1 MSKIY
6 DCITFFDDNFLANL
20 RFEIL
25 NKTVDYFVVCESKFD
40 HKNRKKKLNFKLIN
54 KNFKKKLI
62 YLVLDY
68 PFKKK
73 DNPWQNQAY
82 QRDYMLR
89 KLKNIGQNDYVMFSD
104 PDEIPNPKILK
115 NFKLMKKYGIF
126 MQKMYCYKFNLFNHF
141 ESPWEGT
148 RVCRKKDLFSIDYM
162 RQKILK
168 KNLQRPFWK
177 FYKEKNIEL
186 FENAGWHFNS
196 LLSPIQISK
205 KLKTFAH
212 VEFSKKKYSDV
223 KIIKDHIEKK
233 RDLFGRNITYKKVI
247 LDKSFPE
254 YILKNKKKFKKW
266 IL

>member
-25 NKTVDYFVVCESKFD
+25 YKSVDYFVICESKFD
-40 HKNRKKKLNFKLIN
+40 HKNRKKKLNFKLVN
-54 KNFKKKLI
+54 KKFKKKLI
-62 YLVLDY
+62 YLILDY

-73 DNPWQNQAY
+73 TNPWQNQAY

-89 KLKNIGQNDYVMFSD
+89 KLDNIDQNDYVMFSD
-104 PDEIPNPKILK
+104 PDEIPNPKVLE
-115 NFKLMKKYGIF
+115 NFKLKKKYGIF
-126 MQKMYCYKFNLFNHF
+126 MQKMYCYKFNLFNQF

-148 RVCRKKDLFSIDYM
+148 RVCKKKDLFSIDYM

-177 FYKEKNIEL
+177 FYKEKNIEI

-196 LLSPIQISK
+196 LLSPKQISK
-205 KLKTFAH
+205 KLKAFAH
-212 VEFSKKKYSDV
+212 VEFSKKEYSDV
-223 KIIKDHIEKK
+223 KIIKSHIKK
-233 RDLFGRNITYKKVI
+233 RRDLFGRNITYRKVI
-247 LDKSFPE
+247 LNKSFPK
-254 YILKNKKKFKKW
+254 YILDNKKKFKEW